1 LMPSRLGGI
10 PLLPTMHEFV
20 LTRLGSVKVGSVGV
34 AVDVV
39 VVVVTAP
46 VTGSVEL
53 VVVVVMPVA
62 GSVELVVVV
71 VTPVV
76 GSVEVVVVVVTPVVG
91 SVVVVVVLVVGS
103 VVPVGAV
110 ASWRPRQASVNP
122 VAIRPFSVSSSA
134 GSCMRTNFEP
144 IVAAGRPLPHA
155 AHSASSAAV
164 IRL

>member
-1 LMPSRLGGI
+1 
-10 PLLPTMHEFV
+10 MHEFV

-46 VTGSVEL
+46 VTGSVELVVVVVMPVAGSVEL

>member
-1 LMPSRLGGI
+1 
-10 PLLPTMHEFV
+10 MHEFV

-71 VTPVV
+71 VMPVAGSVELVVVVVTPVV

-91 SVVVVVVLVVGS
+91 SVVLVVGS